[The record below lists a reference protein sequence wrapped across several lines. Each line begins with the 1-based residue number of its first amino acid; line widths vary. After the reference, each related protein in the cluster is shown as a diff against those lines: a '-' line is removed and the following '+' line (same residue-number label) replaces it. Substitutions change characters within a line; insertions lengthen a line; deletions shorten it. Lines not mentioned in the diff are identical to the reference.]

1 MKKYLVSLVLAS
13 LVFLPLAQASSFRKA
28 ASNAGVEVVKS
39 FSFKVAYTGA
49 GTFTLPINGGGAG
62 YAHSFDV
69 DWGDGTAHSTITAYN
84 DADRVHS
91 YAGAGTYTVVLTGTC
106 EWFAFNNTGDK
117 TKITQL
123 LAFSGDMGF
132 KVLNFHGCTSL
143 TTAVALGAKASLLN
157 ASDMF
162 RDCTALTAIPDH
174 LFDGCS
180 AMIGNLGFHGTFRS
194 CSKLTSIPADLFKY
208 QTGLTTNAFYST
220 FMGCSKLVSI
230 PADLFRYN
238 TGITTNAFTY
248 TFYGCNNVALTSI
261 PADLFRYNTGI
272 TTNAFTYTFYLCTG
286 LTSIPTDLFRYNTEI
301 TTGGFTS
308 TFNGCTALA
317 TIGADLFR
325 YNTKCLAFASTFQNC
340 TKLQLNATIF
350 YAVGESGTRFLNQS
364 VSFFSL
370 FSRTSFSGTQ
380 GTAPDLWNCNFGTG
394 TPTKTN
400 CFAGAGN
407 SITSLDNYADIPV
420 AWGHS

>member
-1 MKKYLVSLVLAS
+1 MKKYLVGLVLAS
-13 LVFLPLAQASSFRKA
+13 LVLLPLAQASSFRKA

-180 AMIGNLGFHGTFRS
+180 AMIGNSGFNGTFRN
-194 CSKLTSIPADLFKY
+194 CPKLTAIPADLFKY
-208 QTGLTTNAFYST
+208 QTGLTTNAFYGT
-220 FMGCSKLVSI
+220 FMGCSK
-230 PADLFRYN
+230 
-238 TGITTNAFTY
+238 
-248 TFYGCNNVALTSI
+248 LTSI

-272 TTNAFTYTFYLCTG
+272 TTNAFNYTFYLCTG
-286 LTSIPTDLFRYNTEI
+286 LTSIPADLFRYNTEI

-308 TFNGCTALA
+308 TFDGCTALA
-317 TIGADLFR
+317 TIGTDLFR
-325 YNTKCLAFASTFQNC
+325 YNTKCLSFNSTFKNC

-364 VSFFSL
+364 VSFFYC
-370 FSRTSFSGTQ
+370 FFRVSFTGTQ

-394 TPTKTN
+394 TPTKTS

>member
-1 MKKYLVSLVLAS
+1 
-13 LVFLPLAQASSFRKA
+13 
-28 ASNAGVEVVKS
+28 
-39 FSFKVAYTGA
+39 
-49 GTFTLPINGGGAG
+49 
-62 YAHSFDV
+62 
-69 DWGDGTAHSTITAYN
+69 
-84 DADRVHS
+84 
-91 YAGAGTYTVVLTGTC
+91 
-106 EWFAFNNTGDK
+106 
-117 TKITQL
+117 
-123 LAFSGDMGF
+123 MGF

-180 AMIGNLGFHGTFRS
+180 AMIGNSGFNSTFRN
-194 CSKLTSIPADLFKY
+194 CPKLTAIPADLFKY
-208 QTGLTTNAFYST
+208 QTGLTTNAFYGT
-220 FMGCSKLVSI
+220 FMGCSK
-230 PADLFRYN
+230 
-238 TGITTNAFTY
+238 
-248 TFYGCNNVALTSI
+248 LTSI

-272 TTNAFTYTFYLCTG
+272 TTTAFNYTFYLCTG
-286 LTSIPTDLFRYNTEI
+286 LTSIPADLFRYNTEI

-308 TFNGCTALA
+308 TFDGCTALA
-317 TIGADLFR
+317 TIGTDLFR
-325 YNTKCLAFASTFQNC
+325 YNTKCLSFNSTFKNC

-364 VSFFSL
+364 VSFFYC
-370 FSRTSFSGTQ
+370 FFRVSFTGTQ

-394 TPTKTN
+394 TPTKTS